1 MKKNLKTLFAEYN
14 IILIL
19 AVILIY
25 GLFFVPYFNQANNL
39 LKLASD
45 FSMYG
50 IAAIGMS
57 FLLISGEID
66 LSLGMSVAL
75 STIVSSLIG
84 SRFGGVAGILAA
96 VIVCG
101 LVGLLNGFMT
111 TKLRINSL
119 IASIAT
125 MTALSGICYIIGDG
139 KTVPNNSELLR
150 AISSYQVFGIRFL
163 PLPVILFTLCLV
175 GFGILLHR
183 TRFGNAVFVAG
194 GNAEAGYASGI
205 NIGGVKMLCFLIGG
219 VCAGITGILLASYV
233 FAGAVS
239 YGEGLNITLI
249 SACVLG
255 GIKFTGGKGS
265 IIRTLLGIIVVR
277 TIINIASLL
286 SFDAWAQNILT
297 GGLLLVVLIV
307 DRLTREQK
315 LEDAV

>member
-1 MKKNLKTLFAEYN
+1 MKTLKHLLKEYN

-19 AVILIY
+19 LIIVCY
-25 GLFFVPYFNQANNL
+25 GMFAVPYFATANNL
-39 LKLASD
+39 VKLASD

-57 FLLISGEID
+57 FLLISGEVD

-75 STIVSSLIG
+75 STIVASLMG
-84 SRFGGVAGILAA
+84 SRFGGVVGILAA
-96 VIVCG
+96 IFACAAVG
-101 LVGLLNGFMT
+101 LVNSLLV

-119 IASIAT
+119 IATIAT
-125 MTALSGICYIIGDG
+125 MTALSGICYIIGNG
-139 KTVPNNSELLR
+139 ETVPNTSEMLR
-150 AISSYQVFGIRFL
+150 AISSYRLFGVKFL
-163 PLPVILFTLCLV
+163 QLPVILFMLALV
-175 GFGILLHR
+175 VSGVLLHR
-183 TRFGNAVFVAG
+183 TRFGNGIFVAG

-205 NIGGVKMLCFLIGG
+205 DIGKTKMLCFLIGG
-219 VCAGITGILLASYV
+219 VCAGITGVLLASYV

-265 IIRTLLGIIVVR
+265 VGRTLLGIIVVR
-277 TIINIASLL
+277 MIINIAALL

-297 GGLLLVVLIV
+297 GGLLLAVLIV
-307 DRLTREQK
+307 DRITREQR
-315 LEDAV
+315 LEDAT

>member
-1 MKKNLKTLFAEYN
+1 MKKFKMLFAEYN

-19 AVILIY
+19 VVIACY
-25 GLFFVPYFNQANNL
+25 GIFAVPYFATPNNL
-39 LKLASD
+39 MKLAVD

-50 IAAIGMS
+50 ISAIGMS

-84 SRFGGVAGILAA
+84 SRFGGVFGLLAG
-96 VIVCG
+96 VVCCA
-101 LVGLLNGFMT
+101 LVGLFNSFLVNRL
-111 TKLRINSL
+111 KISSL

-125 MTALSGICYIIGDG
+125 MTALSGVCYIIGDG
-139 KTVPNNSELLR
+139 KTVPNTSEFLR
-150 AISSYQVFGIRFL
+150 VLCSYPVFGIKYL
-163 PLPVILFTLCLV
+163 QLPVVLFALCLL
-175 GFGILLHR
+175 GFGLVLHR
-183 TRFGNAVFVAG
+183 TRFGNSILVVG
-194 GNAEAGYASGI
+194 GNADAGYASGI
-205 NIGGVKMLCFLIGG
+205 NVKRVKMVCFLIGG
-219 VCAGITGILLASYV
+219 ACAGLTGVLLASYV
-233 FAGAVS
+233 FAGSAS

-265 IIRTLLGIIVVR
+265 IGRTLLGIIVVR

-297 GGLLLVVLIV
+297 GSLLLLVLIV
-307 DRLTREQK
+307 DRITRVQR

>member
-1 MKKNLKTLFAEYN
+1 MKRSFKTLFSEYN

-25 GLFFVPYFNQANNL
+25 GLFFVPYFNTAGNL
-39 LKLASD
+39 LKLACD

-75 STIVSSLIG
+75 STIVSSLVG
-84 SRFGGVAGILAA
+84 SKFGGVPGILAA
-96 VIVCG
+96 VLVCG
-101 LVGLLNGFMT
+101 LVGLFNGFLT

-119 IASIAT
+119 IATIAT
-125 MTALSGICYIIGDG
+125 MTALSGVCYIIGDG
-139 KTVPNNSELLR
+139 KTVPNTSELLR
-150 AISSYQVFGIRFL
+150 ALSSYQLFGVKFL
-163 PLPVILFTLCLV
+163 QLPIVLFVLCLI
-175 GFGILLHR
+175 GFGLLLHR
-183 TRFGNAVFVAG
+183 TRFGNSVLVAG
-194 GNAEAGYASGI
+194 GNAEAGYSSGI
-205 NIGGVKMLCFLIGG
+205 AVGRVKLICFLIGG
-219 VCAGITGILLASYV
+219 VCAGITGLLLASYV

-239 YGEGLNITLI
+239 YGDGLNITLI

-265 IIRTLLGIIVVR
+265 VVRTLLGIIVVR

-307 DRLTREQK
+307 DRCTRVQK

>member
-1 MKKNLKTLFAEYN
+1 MKKLKHLLTEYN

-19 AVILIY
+19 AAITCY
-25 GLFFVPYFNQANNL
+25 GLFAVPYFATPNNL
-39 LKLASD
+39 IKLASD

-57 FLLISGEID
+57 FLLICGEVD

-75 STIVSSLIG
+75 STIVASLIG
-84 SRFGGVAGILAA
+84 SRFGGVWGILAA
-96 VIVCG
+96 IAVCG
-101 LVGLLNGFMT
+101 GVGLVNSLLV

-119 IASIAT
+119 IATIAT
-125 MTALSGICYIIGDG
+125 MTALTGICYIIGDG
-139 KTVPNNSELLR
+139 ETVPNTSELLR
-150 AISSYQVFGIRFL
+150 SLSDYRLFGVKAL
-163 PLPVILFTLCLV
+163 QLPVLLFALCLV
-175 GFGILLHR
+175 AGGILLHR
-183 TRFGNAVFVAG
+183 TKFGNGIFVAG
-194 GNAEAGYASGI
+194 GNAEAGYASGVD
-205 NIGGVKMLCFLIGG
+205 IGRTKLLCFLIGG

-239 YGEGLNITLI
+239 YGDGLNITLI

-265 IIRTLLGIIVVR
+265 IGRTLLGIIVVR
-277 TIINIASLL
+277 MIINIASLL
-286 SFDAWAQNILT
+286 SFDAWAQNVLT

-307 DRLTREQK
+307 DRVTRQQK